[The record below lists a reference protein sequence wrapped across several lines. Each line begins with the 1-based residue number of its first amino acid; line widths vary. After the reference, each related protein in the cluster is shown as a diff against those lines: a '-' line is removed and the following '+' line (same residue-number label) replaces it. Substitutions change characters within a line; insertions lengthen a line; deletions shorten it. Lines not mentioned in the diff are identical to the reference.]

1 MRNQNALLC
10 QSVQQFLYSCNWDG
24 QQLEDVDR
32 PQHQLSEEFL
42 SSWECLTVQQFLRLC
57 GWEGERQ
64 PAKADLPIPV
74 QPSHQ
79 PSLPNITPIANPH
92 AAWLRLSVKQFFS
105 HCNWQGRPV
114 EDVEW
119 GQLDPYARMKQRVR
133 DCFGYLPWEG
143 NPEIGTLP
151 KSATKPL
158 PPPVQE
164 PTFLDLS
171 DLF

>member
-1 MRNQNALLC
+1 MRNRNTLLC
-10 QSVQQFLYSCNWDG
+10 QSVQQFLHSCNWDG
-24 QQLEDVDR
+24 QELEDADY

-57 GWEGERQ
+57 GWEGEQQ
-64 PAKADLPIPV
+64 PVKNDLPIPTPL
-74 QPSHQ
+74 QHQ
-79 PSLPNITPIANPH
+79 SPQQHFTPIANPH
-92 AAWLRLSVKQFFS
+92 AAWLRLSVKKFFS

-114 EDVEW
+114 EDVNW

-151 KSATKPL
+151 KSATKL
-158 PPPVQE
+158 PPPLAPE
-164 PTFLDLS
+164 PTFSDLS